1 MKFKHVLFSSLLVST
16 AFVACTNED
25 FEVNGIQNVTKDAIS
40 LGENFTISGGFQSET
55 STKAI
60 YEESLDGSKVAVKSM
75 WEPNDEIG
83 GAWYAAQMKAPTATT
98 AAVGYPIEMG
108 GTKVFASNHPFT
120 RVNKEGNV
128 ETAEFQTNTN
138 VFAGKYMLYFPYD
151 DEVSDVS
158 EAIPVEMP
166 VAQEMDVTNPLA
178 HINANTFFYTNQTY
192 EVGGTQAGEFEMKPV
207 PVLYRL
213 TFSAA
218 EGARGVVGQDISMI
232 VVESNDKLFSDGQI
246 TVSGTAYANAVAKYE
261 GKTAA
266 SVYTLTLSG
275 NEGNADYQISAV
287 GENGGMK
294 KPVYLAMLPAKSD
307 ISALTFKVV
316 TADGKVYTKTID
328 NLGNSDMASYKEEIT
343 SEGGLFANN
352 IELDEVAEATGEIY
366 TEQQFMNS
374 WEAALKT
381 GAGTITLGAPLEL
394 DELTLGTQGV
404 NIEVT
409 GDYELYVKN
418 LTVNDGELN
427 VNELKADNINVGVY
441 GVLETT
447 AVSVSEKVSVSG
459 NATLAGVKALKD
471 VAVARKGIL
480 SLTGVS
486 GKKVTGSF
494 TSEVESV
501 ITLSTIELAGTNSLN
516 GTITTATATV
526 TFSGATTIAKEATL
540 TTKAATTFKALTIN
554 GELKSGSA
562 GITLNG
568 AAMNNGTI
576 TKGSGTITISKDGSL
591 TNKGTLG
598 GITNEGVLT
607 LEKTTK
613 SEIINSK
620 ILNVKA
626 GDDPDAD
633 PATTAD
639 LSIINTGTVNFEMS
653 NNETEVTVASLN
665 NNTGLVNI
673 NKGIVKEKAD
683 GNINGDGDFYIAA
696 DGKLKFEAKSSA
708 HNLGYIII
716 TKVLADA
723 VTNNHTNDRIACYYS
738 DLSKVTATEIATVI
752 FDAAANVSATDCAT
766 IQKKNLII
774 RADLVLGGNITMAAS
789 TTISVEKEVLL
800 TSKKEGGI
808 TISANSTAT
817 ITTELNA
824 VLKIGSG
831 VKLKETNFTT
841 DNAAIVAV
849 GGTIE

>member
-25 FEVNGIQNVTKDAIS
+25 FEVNGIQDVTKDAIS

-83 GAWYAAQMKAPTATT
+83 GAWYAAQTKAPTATT
-98 AAVGYPIEMG
+98 AAGGYPIEMG

-246 TVSGTAYANAVAKYE
+246 TVSGTAYADAVAKYE

-307 ISALTFKVV
+307 ISELTFKVV

-381 GAGTITLGAPLEL
+381 GAGIITLGAPLEL

-404 NIEVT
+404 NIEVK

-494 TSEVESV
+494 TSEVESD

-516 GTITTATATV
+516 GTITTATAAV

-540 TTKAATTFKALTIN
+540 TTNAATTFKALTIN
-554 GELKSGSA
+554 GELESGSA

-568 AAMNNGTI
+568 AATNNGTI

-598 GITNEGVLT
+598 DITNNGVLT
-607 LEKTTK
+607 LEKTTTSAITNNK
-613 SEIINSK
+613 A
-620 ILNVKA
+620 LNVKA
-626 GDDPDAD
+626 GDDKDVTTPS
-633 PATTAD
+633 TAD
-639 LSIINTGTVNFEMS
+639 LSITNTGTVNFEMP

-665 NNTGLVNI
+665 NTGMVNI

-683 GNINGDGDFYIAA
+683 GNIEGAGDFYIAA
-696 DGKLKFEAKSSA
+696 DGKLEFVANSSA
-708 HNLGYIII
+708 HNLGNIII

-723 VTNNHTNDRIACYYS
+723 VTNNHTDDVIACYYS
-738 DLSKVTATEIATVI
+738 DLSKVTASEIATVI

-766 IQKKNLII
+766 IQEKNLII
-774 RADLVLGGNITMAAS
+774 RADLVLGGDITMAAN

-817 ITTELNA
+817 ITTEPNA

-831 VKLKETNFTT
+831 VKLNETNFTT
-841 DNAAIVAV
+841 SGAAIVAV